1 MENKVNLSTW
11 IQKFNNG
18 NYDFEHV
25 SVQIEAGWYDWFC
38 KDSSLLNKTKKMGNI
53 IKQIK
58 AGGKVDLETTYVWF
72 KNNCPLNGP
81 LFDDFRI
88 ARLDNNEVQYTVQ
101 ISSPWEKHR
110 YTVYG
115 IKNVFQDPLFETDSL
130 RELVKWFNEGWDL

>member
-1 MENKVNLSTW
+1 
-11 IQKFNNG
+11 
-18 NYDFEHV
+18 
-25 SVQIEAGWYDWFC
+25 
-38 KDSSLLNKTKKMGNI
+38 MGNV

-58 AGGKVDLETTYVWF
+58 VGGKVDLETTYVWF

-101 ISSPWEKHR
+101 FSSPWEKHR

-115 IKNVFQDPLFETDSL
+115 IKNVFQEPLFGTDSL
-130 RELVKWFNEGWDL
+130 RELVKWFNEGWGL